1 MNNFDEKALTWD
13 QNQNRVTLAKAVA
26 NTIKEHIH
34 LPPNANALDFG
45 CGTGLVSFNLH
56 SYLKQ
61 ITLVDSSS
69 GMLEVLNEKITA
81 AKINNMK
88 TIKYNFATDPLLEE
102 RFNLIFSSMVLH
114 HIDNLAKL
122 FNVFFDLLKPGGV
135 IALADLDKE
144 DGSFHDPE
152 FTGHSGFD
160 RSDLE
165 KIARQAS
172 FTDVIFKDIF
182 TFVRPKPFGQ
192 TNFPIFLLLAKK
204 DTNSLKDMDYL

>member
-1 MNNFDEKALTWD
+1 MNNFDERALNWD
-13 QNQNRVTLAKAVA
+13 QNQNRVKLAQAVA
-26 NTIKEHIH
+26 NTIKEFIH
-34 LPPNANALDFG
+34 LPPNADALDFG

-69 GMLEVLNEKITA
+69 GMLEVLSEKITA
-81 AKINNMK
+81 AKIDNMK
-88 TIKYNFATDPLLEE
+88 TIKYNFATDSLLED

-114 HIDNLAKL
+114 HIDNLSKL
-122 FNVFFDLLKPGGV
+122 FNVFFDLLKPGGI

-152 FTGHSGFD
+152 FTGHNGLD
-160 RSDLE
+160 RNELE
-165 KIARQAS
+165 KIAKENT
-172 FTDVIFKDIF
+172 FTDIVFKDIF

-192 TNFPIFLLLAKK
+192 TNFPIFLMIAKK
-204 DTNSLKDMDYL
+204 EIQ